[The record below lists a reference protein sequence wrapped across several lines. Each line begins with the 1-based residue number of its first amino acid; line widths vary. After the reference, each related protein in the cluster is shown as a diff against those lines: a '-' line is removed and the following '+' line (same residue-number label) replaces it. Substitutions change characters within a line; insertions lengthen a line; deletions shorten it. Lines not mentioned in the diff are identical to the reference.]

1 MLLEY
6 AFRVRAPDNPV
17 MRFTQEHPGH
27 RVLITLLRRS
37 TNEPEERAVYT
48 FLGDTRETKRFL
60 QGEFVQ
66 RHGTYEPI
74 GEDDD
79 HVSVEVS
86 THLLPR
92 IHGRSPNEITYEVL
106 GKDAVFLPFLVFDGW
121 LHVRVLSANE
131 ESGKRFLRF
140 LAMVRDVMR
149 PEAYQSVPVRPYRP
163 EIRLENALRVLT
175 PRQLEVLRVANEMGY
190 WDEPRRT
197 NLDRVAGRFGVSK
210 AAVHKSLATAERRVM
225 RVFIEEV
232 AAMEDGPKGLDGAAG
247 NEAVGAKGPMPAP
260 IEPEKE

>member
-17 MRFTQEHPGH
+17 MRFTQDHPSH

-37 TNEPEERAVYT
+37 TKEAEERAVYT
-48 FLGDTRETKRFL
+48 FLGDNRETKRFL
-60 QGEFVQ
+60 QGEFVK

-74 GEDDD
+74 GEDED

-92 IHGRSPNEITYEVL
+92 IHGRPPNEITYEVL
-106 GKDAVFLPFLVFDGW
+106 GTDAVFLPFLVFEGW
-121 LHVRVLSANE
+121 LHVRVLSANKD
-131 ESGKRFLRF
+131 SGRRFKRFLD
-140 LAMVRDVMR
+140 MVRDVMR

-163 EIRLENALRVLT
+163 EVRLENALRVLT
-175 PRQLEVLRVANEMGY
+175 PRQLEVLKVANEMGY
-190 WDEPRRT
+190 WDEPRTT

-232 AAMEDGPKGLDGAAG
+232 AAMEDGPKRLEPAGGDDGAASK
-247 NEAVGAKGPMPAP
+247 ATQAPP
-260 IEPEKE
+260 IEPREE